1 MRHRAVLSHHDL
13 AHATARKAPF
23 TRAGW
28 IFEIK
33 WDGFRVLASHE
44 AGGNVR
50 LLSQKGNDLTA
61 LFPEVAAA
69 MRELPHIVLDGELV
83 ALDTEGRADL
93 DRLRKRQLHPDAA
106 ATERAARGEPALLFA
121 FDLLELEGRDTR
133 KLALLKRKAL
143 LKKALGVSQRIRYV
157 DHVGEEGKKFFEAAQ
172 KAGVEGIM
180 AKRSDA
186 PYIRGRSPNWIK
198 IATKHDAKKKRTPA
212 G

>member
-1 MRHRAVLSHHDL
+1 MLTHHDL

-33 WDGFRVLASHE
+33 WDGFRVLASHGE
-44 AGGNVR
+44 GGNVR
-50 LLSQKGNDLTA
+50 LLSQKGNDLTP
-61 LFPEVAAA
+61 LFPEIAAA
-69 MRELPHIVLDGELV
+69 LRELPHITLDGELV
-83 ALDTEGRADL
+83 ALDDDGRADF
-93 DRLRKRQLHPDAA
+93 DRLRQRQLHAEAA
-106 ATERAARGEPALLFA
+106 AIERAAREAPALLFA

-133 KLALLKRKAL
+133 KLALLKRKAV
-143 LKKALGVSQRIRYV
+143 LKKALAGSQRIRYV

-180 AKRSDA
+180 AKRADA

-198 IATKHDAKKKRTPA
+198 IATKHDARRIKNA
-212 G
+212 